1 MKTNKLH
8 TIKNTGFKV
17 PNDYFDGIEDAILSD
32 IKLKEMVPESGYKL
46 PDTYLDAL
54 DDTIFNKISA
64 KETPKVISIF
74 NRKNIIYISSAA
86 AAILLL
92 FNLFT
97 LKNKSAFDR
106 LDTETVENYIMDENI
121 GSYEIV
127 SLLLEENL
135 LNEGFTELKIDE
147 QTVETYILNN
157 LDMENLIIE

>member
-17 PNDYFDGIEDAILSD
+17 PKDYFDGIEDAILSD
-32 IKLKEMVPESGYKL
+32 IKLKELAPQSGYKL
-46 PDTYLDAL
+46 PDTYFDSLE
-54 DDTIFNKISA
+54 DTILNKVSA
-64 KETPKVISIF
+64 KETSKVISIF
-74 NRKNIIYISSAA
+74 NIKNIIYMSSAA

-97 LKNKSAFDR
+97 LKNKSAIDR
-106 LDTETVENYIMDENI
+106 LDTETVENYIINENI

-127 SLLLEENL
+127 SLLLEEDL

-147 QTVETYILNN
+147 HTVETYILNN